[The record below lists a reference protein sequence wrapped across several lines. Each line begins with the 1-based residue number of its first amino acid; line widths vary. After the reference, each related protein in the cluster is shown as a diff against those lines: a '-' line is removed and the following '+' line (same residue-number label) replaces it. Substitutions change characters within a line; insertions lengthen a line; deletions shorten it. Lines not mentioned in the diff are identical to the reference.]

1 MDWNAAM
8 DFSIKILEI
17 APQRKKKKGIEIWPA
32 YLYESQDRPTLLHW
46 HM

>member
-17 APQRKKKKGIEIWPA
+17 APKKKKKGIEIRPA
-32 YLYESQDRPTLLHW
+32 YQHESQDRPTLLQW